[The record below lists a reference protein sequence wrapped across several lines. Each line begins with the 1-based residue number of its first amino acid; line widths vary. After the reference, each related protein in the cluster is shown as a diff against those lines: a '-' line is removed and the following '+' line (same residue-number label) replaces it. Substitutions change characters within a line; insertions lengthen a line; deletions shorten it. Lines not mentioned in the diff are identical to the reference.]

1 MAGKKRYW
9 LGDTGPLTYDSD
21 KQYPPIIPLLPANYV
36 ALRIERE
43 GENFL
48 PVAAVFDSY
57 GRLVPGDE
65 LDEEEQNAQFFV
77 LSLGFLYPGTILV
90 GREIDEEDEEDS
102 GIPYMPLHVG
112 PGGS

>member
-48 PVAAVFDSY
+48 PVAAVFDS
-57 GRLVPGDE
+57 
-65 LDEEEQNAQFFV
+65 
-77 LSLGFLYPGTILV
+77 
-90 GREIDEEDEEDS
+90 
-102 GIPYMPLHVG
+102 
-112 PGGS
+112 